1 MWVVWH
7 ITLGWSWLADRL
19 PWLTPFIQC
28 TVWRVSRLAKPKSTT
43 RGGSCKGWQQTAR
56 VSSIKCV
63 CVACIFGKQEAQ
75 GRVSKAVDWVNEWVS
90 AESIEIKELLRG
102 DLPEK
107 RGGGTGVNK
116 IVARVIASDVGEPER
131 SLRIYCHPW
140 RVNAAES
147 AVAVLHHPVDGRF
160 GPAIGRLA
168 AKAEWRTLLR
178 WNGHRW
184 FVLERIQVRFADKH
198 RIGCRSTPFVGRETL
213 ILTC

>member
-7 ITLGWSWLADRL
+7 ITLGWPWLADHL
-19 PWLTPFIQC
+19 PWLTPSSSVQFEECQGWLSLSQQLEG
-28 TVWRVSRLAKPKSTT
+28 VVV
-43 RGGSCKGWQQTAR
+43 KGDNKLREFR
-56 VSSIKCV
+56 VSSV